1 MSTLQL
7 PPAPVHSDPADDFQ
21 AAHDAWSEGWDD
33 SNPPAE
39 PDFPEPDFPDP
50 DFDELADLALAQT
63 CYESGCLF

>member
-1 MSTLQL
+1 MMTVQL

-39 PDFPEPDFPDP
+39 PDFPEPDW
-50 DFDELADLALAQT
+50 DELADLTEAQDR
-63 CYESGCLF
+63 YEAGCLF